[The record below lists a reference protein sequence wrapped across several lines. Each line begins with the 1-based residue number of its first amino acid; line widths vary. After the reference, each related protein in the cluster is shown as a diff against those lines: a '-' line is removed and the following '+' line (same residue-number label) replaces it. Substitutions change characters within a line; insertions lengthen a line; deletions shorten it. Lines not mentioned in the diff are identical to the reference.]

1 MYIDVGGL
9 ANQEPENEFEAMKR
23 EISELSN
30 LHGNYDDE
38 DDPDTELFKNG
49 KKKKKKKHKKGRF
62 VDDRL
67 DMLLGDEDLDNDDD
81 ILLGD
86 DIISKKKP
94 KKGKVD
100 IFDIKAAK
108 KKRKKNIEA
117 KFAPQL
123 TLLRKLL
130 KDAEMTTADANEIF
144 QKMKASSRYVG
155 KNLVDLLSAIN
166 SSNSTRASIIRDIS
180 NINKTIIDLQLK
192 ESKGKKDED
201 SKDKNMEEFGAD
213 FFSRM
218 FGGGNKKSLKEQA
231 RDYYNSQDYDDDYDY
246 EAEDSYIS
254 ERLSSESGRSSD
266 GDAYIKYEHLQPQ
279 DCILY
284 HSDGSWETAAID
296 KTGALMDDDYPVIP
310 KENLGEVRFN
320 LEDHKATDISGR
332 IFKIIEVD

>member
-1 MYIDVGGL
+1 MHIIVGGL
-9 ANQEPENEFEAMKR
+9 SNQEPEDDFEAMRR
-23 EISELSN
+23 EISELADYRNS
-30 LHGNYDDE
+30 DDNE
-38 DDPDTELFKNG
+38 DDPDTVLFKHG
-49 KKKKKKKHKKGRF
+49 KQKKKKKHKKGKF
-62 VDDRL
+62 VDDKI
-67 DMLLGDEDLDNDDD
+67 DMLLGSEDIDNDDD

-94 KKGKVD
+94 KKGKID
-100 IFDIKAAK
+100 LFDLKAAK

-123 TLLRKLL
+123 TQLRKVL
-130 KDAEMTTADANEIF
+130 KDVELTTEDAVEIF
-144 QKMKASSRYVG
+144 KKMKGSGRYVG
-155 KNLVDLLSAIN
+155 KNLVDLIAAIN
-166 SSNSTRASIIRDIS
+166 SSNSTRTSIIKEIS

-192 ESKGKKDED
+192 ESKGKKDD
-201 SKDKNMEEFGAD
+201 DDKNKGMEEFGAD

-218 FGGGNKKSLKEQA
+218 FSGSNRKSLKEQA
-231 RDYYNSQDYDDDYDY
+231 KDYYNSQDYDEDYDD
-246 EAEDSYIS
+246 EEEDRYIS
-254 ERLSSESGRSSD
+254 NRLENESSRSSD

-284 HSDGSWETAAID
+284 HGDGSWETAAID

-320 LEDHKATDISGR
+320 LEDHKATDETGR